1 MNENYTAHGEKVVE
15 VYKNSKQ
22 GLVTLERMWRE
33 HFLEKMKPQY
43 LPDLWSV
50 EHNVERYLIDAN
62 IFKIDNFIR
71 KYFHLL

>member
-15 VYKNSKQ
+15 FYKNSKQ

-33 HFLEKMKPQY
+33 HFLETMKPNY

-50 EHNVERYLIDAN
+50 EHNVERCVTGAN
-62 IFKIDNFIR
+62 LSLTN
-71 KYFHLL
+71 